1 MIKLHDFFEIDTND
15 KPVQKPIN
23 RNGFTLEDVK
33 YKVTCIKAMQEL
45 GMKVTIDEIGN
56 ICGTIPGKLFPNKS
70 IICGSHTD
78 SVDDGG
84 QFDGPLG
91 VYAALKTAENII
103 NSGKQNAVNYKAVI
117 YACEESTR
125 FKGKACLGS
134 KYLRGDNLDFDGIIS
149 RDGLSLR
156 ECIAQYK
163 TELFKQVKEASLKP
177 LIEVDKV
184 LEQDEIVTALEGHI
198 EQADVLRES
207 GKNIGLCTSITAP
220 YRLKAD
226 VSDIQTASKFI
237 CDLTK
242 SAKEPEN
249 SQKYRVTFPEF
260 SIKNNYSQKD
270 LQGKKIV
277 TFRAIGERN
286 HSGATPMDKRKDA
299 VYGAAKFIHLLSD
312 NPDVQFLETCTT
324 KCGSNQINDCCD
336 ITFAINPEASKQS
349 ISQFFSAQKDASKL
363 GNVQFEKTITP
374 IKEDNQSNPG
384 LFLDVRQ
391 QLGLTPEL
399 SSEMIF
405 ETAKD
410 IVHRTNCNIY
420 MNITAKGKPYQT
432 NSDLVKSAA
441 QICEAKKIKYK
452 ILKSWAGHDLA
463 TLTKNPNARTLLIFC
478 DNSGGSHNPDETTTV
493 ESIETLA
500 LVVSELAQEELDRAN
515 RLYLKMDYD
524 STRNRLNEIEALSS
538 QLGISFESRDHTNQR
553 D

>member
-23 RNGFTLEDVK
+23 RNAFTLKDVK
-33 YKVTCIKAMQEL
+33 YKVKYIKAMQEL
-45 GMKVTIDEIGN
+45 GMNVTIDEIGN
-56 ICGTIPGKLFPNKS
+56 LCGTIPGKLFPKKS

-91 VYAALKTAENII
+91 VYAALKTAENIV
-103 NSGKQNAVNYKAVI
+103 NSGKPNAVNYKAVI

-134 KYLRGDNLDFDGIIS
+134 KYLRGDNLDFDSIIS

-163 TELFKQVKEASLKP
+163 TELFKQVKEAGLKP

-226 VSDIQTASKFI
+226 VFDIQTASKFI
-237 CDLTK
+237 CNLTE

-249 SQKYRVTFPEF
+249 LQKYRVTFPEF
-260 SIKNNYSQKD
+260 SIKNNHTEKD

-277 TFRAIGERN
+277 TFRVIGERN
-286 HSGATPMDKRKDA
+286 HSGATPMDTRKDS
-299 VYGAAKFIHLLSD
+299 VYGAAKFIRLLSD
-312 NPDVQFLETCTT
+312 NPDVEFLETCTT

-336 ITFAINPEASKQS
+336 ITFAMNPQASNQS
-349 ISQFFSAQKDASKL
+349 IAQFFSAQKEASKL
-363 GNVQFEKTITP
+363 THVQFEKITTP
-374 IKEDNQSNPG
+374 IEEEKKSKPG

-391 QLGLTPEL
+391 QIGLTPEL

-410 IVHRTNCNIY
+410 IVHKTNCNIY

-432 NSDLVKSAA
+432 NSDLIESASE
-441 QICEAKKIKYK
+441 ICEAKKIKYK

-463 TLTKNPNARTLLIFC
+463 TLIRNPNARTLLIFC

-493 ESIETLA
+493 ESIETLST
-500 LVVSELAQEELDRAN
+500 VVSALAQKELDRAN
-515 RLYLKMDYD
+515 HLYLKADYN
-524 STRNRLNEIEALSS
+524 STRKRLTQIEELSS
-538 QLGISFESRDHTNQR
+538 QLGISLENQENIGER
-553 D
+553 E